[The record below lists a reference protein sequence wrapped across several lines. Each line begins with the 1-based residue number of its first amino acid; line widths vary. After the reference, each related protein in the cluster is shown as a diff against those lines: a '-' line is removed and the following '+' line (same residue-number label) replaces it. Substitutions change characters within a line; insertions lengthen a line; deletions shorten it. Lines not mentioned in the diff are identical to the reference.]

1 MCLTHVVRV
10 LPTRAPLDLCRSRS
24 QDAANV
30 NNWHWAEIDLMPWAK
45 ERLEGLLVGLAAQ
58 NVPDKGWVKVTK
70 VEECKGEASVSNR
83 KGKRIVAY
91 EISCKCKWEG
101 QVDYDDVSGE
111 LLLPYISEDVDNS
124 EYVIQP
130 TRLLHRLAR
139 SSPSTSPC
147 RPSAALD
154 LPRRRPSAPSTSRP
168 SAAPTSRRY
177 EIKLTCKE
185 AGDASHKKAARF
197 LTKELPKLKEGLV
210 AFTKEIY
217 AK

>member
-1 MCLTHVVRV
+1 MASRDIFMARPCARASLRRRV
-10 LPTRAPLDLCRSRS
+10 PPANADACHACS

-45 ERLEGLLVGLAAQ
+45 ERLEGMLVGLAAK

-70 VEECKGEASVSNR
+70 MEECKGEASVSNR

-91 EISCKCKWEG
+91 EINCKCKWEG

-111 LLLPYISEDVDNS
+111 LLLPYISEDVDDS
-124 EYVIQP
+124 E
-130 TRLLHRLAR
+130 
-139 SSPSTSPC
+139 
-147 RPSAALD
+147 
-154 LPRRRPSAPSTSRP
+154 
-168 SAAPTSRRY
+168 Y

-185 AGDASHKKAARF
+185 PGDASHKKAARF

-210 AFTKEIY
+210 TFTKEIY